1 MLGLQFGQVFFTVH
15 DGCLR
20 LIEIV
25 DDRPPFRTTTRYA
38 IAIVSGRC
46 ATIIRVNWIPLIA
59 VDQLLTLDM
68 EVTRHLINESDCLIE
83 AAYRQNSWHDSMRS
97 CK

>member
-1 MLGLQFGQVFFTVH
+1 MHMNRFPAT
-15 DGCLR
+15 LR
-20 LIEIV
+20 SI
-25 DDRPPFRTTTRYA
+25 PA
-38 IAIVSGRC
+38 IQLKTICALKSGRC
-46 ATIIRVNWIPLIA
+46 ATIIGVNWIPLIA